1 MKTRKVFILITL
13 LVIIVTVSYGVIVW
27 CFILP
32 GDRGVFGDM
41 FGALTALF
49 SGLAFAGII
58 FTILLQ
64 KEELELQRQ
73 ELKLTRKEFELT
85 RQEFIGQNVTLRKQ
99 RFENT
104 FFNLLNYH
112 TRIIEGLYYYDG
124 QFNPPNN
131 PEGKPVTTFIK
142 TDFSKDGLHKIL
154 LNRNKPTI
162 DKINELEAKY
172 KKREIADA
180 TYKRLAIEAKGKMEA
195 LTVLIKADDKAV
207 YKNVI
212 DAIDELN
219 ICNVGKYAIVDM
231 SQQELDIL
239 NTIKKK

>member
-1 MKTRKVFILITL
+1 MAEVNTGDGGGGHGKHEKKRAKKASTRIDMTPMVDLAFLLLTFFVLTSTFSKPKTMEINFPAKLPPDAKPQKVNNALTFILT
-13 LVIIVTVSYGVIVW
+13 
-27 CFILP
+27 
-32 GDRGVFGDM
+32 RE
-41 FGALTALF
+41 GA
-49 SGLAFAGII
+49 GE
-58 FTILLQ
+58 
-64 KEELELQRQ
+64 KED
-73 ELKLTRKEFELT
+73 
-85 RQEFIGQNVTLRKQ
+85 
-99 RFENT
+99 
-104 FFNLLNYH
+104 
-112 TRIIEGLYYYDG
+112 GLYYYDG

-142 TDFSKDGLHKIL
+142 TDFSKAGVHKIL

-172 KKREIADA
+172 KKREIADT